1 MPKLD
6 EQTGAI
12 LLILGVVFFFAGYLW
27 LLVRAFRTRI
37 VWGVIAFFLPIVGG
51 LAFILTHFR
60 KCVGPLVLLGLGLI
74 FGGSPYALNALFPP
88 VLAPVENVT
97 TGEKDLTLTGLANY
111 DYATLKEKHHLTV
124 LQMGNP
130 DVTDTTLEF
139 LKAMEHLKRLDL
151 NDTQI
156 TDAGLQILASLP
168 ALEDLK
174 LSRTKVTDEGIK
186 KFLATAKALNA
197 ITVTGTSVKTATLRD
212 WKNAQP
218 DQRKYV
224 K

>member
-12 LLILGVVFFFAGYLW
+12 LLILGLALLIAGYIW
-27 LLVRAFRTRI
+27 LLVLAFRTRI
-37 VWGVIAFFLPIVGG
+37 VWGVIAFFLPFVGG

-60 KCVGPLVLLGLGLI
+60 KCVGPLVLLGLGLV

-88 VLAPVENVT
+88 VKAPVENVT

-111 DYATLKEKHHLTV
+111 DYSALKEKPHLTI

-130 DVTDTTLEF
+130 DVTDATLEF
-139 LKAMEHLKRLDL
+139 LKSMEHLKRLDL

-156 TDAGLQILASLP
+156 TDAGLEILGSLP

-186 KFLATAKALNA
+186 KFLTQAKVLNA
-197 ITVTGTSVKTATLRD
+197 ITLTGTGVKTATLRD
-212 WKNAQP
+212 WKNARP